1 MECINFQVSLKAICE
16 MFRASVLKEGVSAKQ
31 VAIIYSP
38 APKSNLN
45 KKGFE
50 NGPYNNDPYHVG
62 NSPIQMLHKDDLV
75 FYQNTTKKLISPSSL
90 VTCLLDNVFIL

>member
-1 MECINFQVSLKAICE
+1 

-50 NGPYNNDPYHVG
+50 LGLILKMAHTTTIPYHVG
-62 NSPIQMLHKDDLV
+62 NSPIQMLYIDDLV
-75 FYQNTTKKLISPSSL
+75 FYQNNTKKLISPSSL

>member
-1 MECINFQVSLKAICE
+1 MEWINFQVALKVICE

-50 NGPYNNDPYHVG
+50 LGLILKMAHTTTIPTMLVILPYRCYIKTIWYSIKIP
-62 NSPIQMLHKDDLV
+62 PK
-75 FYQNTTKKLISPSSL
+75 SS
-90 VTCLLDNVFIL
+90 

>member
-1 MECINFQVSLKAICE
+1 MECINFQVALKAICE

-50 NGPYNNDPYHVG
+50 LGLILKIAHTTTIPTMLVILPYRCYIKTIWYSIKYH
-62 NSPIQMLHKDDLV
+62 QKAHKSV
-75 FYQNTTKKLISPSSL
+75 FSCNLP
-90 VTCLLDNVFIL
+90 VR